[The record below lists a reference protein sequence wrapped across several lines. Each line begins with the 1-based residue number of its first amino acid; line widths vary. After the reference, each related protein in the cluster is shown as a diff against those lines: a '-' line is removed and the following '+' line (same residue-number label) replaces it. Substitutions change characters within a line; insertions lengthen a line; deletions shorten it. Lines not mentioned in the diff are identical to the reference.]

1 MRTVHNFSRPIR
13 NHDLLRPV
21 PEGIECIALHICEC
35 IWTMLGRVHANLLRN
50 VLQNRSASITHNWAG
65 GESRCAWI
73 ETTDTWQYLNILFRS
88 LSRYQLWTLWRNRVA
103 QDIFLIGYIVIL
115 PRILHHT
122 SLGASFAFSVLISI
136 VFHQEKSF
144 DNDALFLIW
153 KFVFWNQFDMVIFP
167 LGATL

>member
-1 MRTVHNFSRPIR
+1 MH
-13 NHDLLRPV
+13 
-21 PEGIECIALHICEC
+21 CIAHMWMHLDHARSGSCKFVAKCFAKQISEHNSQ
-35 IWTMLGRVHANLLRN
+35 LSGRR
-50 VLQNRSASITHNWAG
+50 
-65 GESRCAWI
+65 ESRCAWI

-88 LSRYQLWTLWRNRVA
+88 VSRYQIWTLWRNRAA

-122 SLGASFAFSVLISI
+122 FLGASFAFYVLISI

-167 LGATL
+167 LGARYALGLQIINQFNFKFSQSQK